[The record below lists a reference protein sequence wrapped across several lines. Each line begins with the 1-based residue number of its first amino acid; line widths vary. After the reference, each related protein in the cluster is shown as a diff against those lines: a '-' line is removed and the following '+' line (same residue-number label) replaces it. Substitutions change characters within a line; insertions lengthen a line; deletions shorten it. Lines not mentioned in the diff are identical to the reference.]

1 MYGINSGLFSRL
13 GSKWWEASALITTS
27 ASVLEACDSNYAVF
41 SEEVLVCPAKDKKQL
56 PDDTK
61 DYVKNYEDQKGCYPQ
76 MVH

>member
-1 MYGINSGLFSRL
+1 M
-13 GSKWWEASALITTS
+13 
-27 ASVLEACDSNYAVF
+27 
-41 SEEVLVCPAKDKKQL
+41 CPAKDKKQL